1 MYSTK
6 RPTGSM
12 HVYQVPIYIL
22 YIYLPKFQCTMWAK
36 KGTTHENDK
45 DKHQKKER
53 PGETHETAKGTK
65 GHPLVLWWANMSTPN
80 GTNSPIEQHDSVSH
94 PSVRTSCTSSVDVAT
109 QTWARWFGVKSLCL
123 RSTQAWL
130 WGLIHTKVDAKT
142 TCLPCFCMTNQIFWI
157 LEWFT
162 HQSSKIP
169 SPSQVSR
176 TKSINQTHH
185 QNQTLVAKTSDQRY
199 RGTSQWS
206 QGHGG

>member
-1 MYSTK
+1 MKTTRISTK
-6 RPTGSM
+6 
-12 HVYQVPIYIL
+12 
-22 YIYLPKFQCTMWAK
+22 KK
-36 KGTTHENDK
+36 KGQG
-45 DKHQKKER
+45 KHTKQPKEQKGILWSF
-53 PGETHETAKGTK
+53 GE
-65 GHPLVLWWANMSTPN
+65 
-80 GTNSPIEQHDSVSH
+80 
-94 PSVRTSCTSSVDVAT
+94 
-109 QTWARWFGVKSLCL
+109 QTWAHRMEQTVPLNNMIPSVTRQSEPPALLPWMSPHKHGHGMARFWGRQWFGVKSLCL